1 MTFLDINKNRA
12 VPLSKENTAVDSEVF
27 VTNVNCRGRLMIKVT
42 LILMLVFGPVS
53 RVSAEEGRRAD
64 AQLQI
69 HEAIAQLSSNNL
81 VETRKA
87 ILALHRMGK
96 NSIPHLI
103 QLLDRSDSL
112 SISIGNPAIAFD
124 DVNVRDPYLGELAA
138 LAIDLVLAR
147 SRLVKEEDSSR
158 TGFLFDRS
166 ENNLSL
172 TSSGLLYKKRLFRD
186 DGGSIKQR
194 DLKKIKK
201 MYILWWNSNKSK
213 SIEDLRADWHN
224 NHRPLINS
232 PYYR

>member
-12 VPLSKENTAVDSEVF
+12 VPLSKENTALYWEVF

-42 LILMLVFGPVS
+42 LILMLAFGPVS
-53 RVSAEEGRRAD
+53 RVSAEEPRGD
-64 AQLQI
+64 TQLQI

-87 ILALHRMGK
+87 IFALHGMGK
-96 NSIPHLI
+96 TSIPHLI

-112 SISIGNPAIAFD
+112 NISIGNPEIAFD
-124 DVNVRDPYLGELAA
+124 DVNARGPYLGELAA
-138 LAIDLVLAR
+138 LIIDLILAR